1 LLKRGI
7 DDKVVRAV
15 YSQSD
20 LPVDYKGWKKQVIKH
35 DGLNQAFWVMEGSL
49 RDRGEH
55 GFHPKDA
62 LLLLPFE
69 QHRERAQDRVE
80 RSGE

>member
-20 LPVDYKGWKKQVIKH
+20 LPVDYKGWKKQVRALAVKY
-35 DGLNQAFWVMEGSL
+35 SL
-49 RDRGEH
+49 KAMDLAIWT
-55 GFHPKDA
+55 F
-62 LLLLPFE
+62 
-69 QHRERAQDRVE
+69 
-80 RSGE
+80 